1 LSAPR
6 RRLLWSSLALLLI
19 LASGFV
25 PPQAVGLAPTAGEL
39 AQRFAELGA
48 RPEESAGELV
58 DRLGIGEPDL
68 AVLRTSRPG
77 DQREALDLFTVE
89 GGTAEG
95 GVVPAGRPAALA
107 PMDATGAEWLQLMWK
122 PTDPWLVAA
131 LDRLARRISPGAE
144 TIMWTLK
151 DRMLPE
157 HEVFEIVGTR
167 ARGWEAG
174 SGPWAGGSPA
184 GQQAQA
190 DAAAALGP

>member
-1 LSAPR
+1 VSAAKK
-6 RRLLWSSLALLLI
+6 RLGWSLLVALGV

-25 PPQAVGLAPTAGEL
+25 PPQAVGLAPTAEGL
-39 AQRFAELGA
+39 QQRFQALGA
-48 RPEESAGELV
+48 QPGESARELV

-77 DQREALDLFTVE
+77 DQREALDLFT
-89 GGTAEG
+89 AEG
-95 GVVPAGRPAALA
+95 GVVPAGRPASLA

-122 PTDPWLVAA
+122 PTDPWLIAA
-131 LDRLARRISPGAE
+131 LDRLARGISPGAE

-151 DRMLPE
+151 DRLLPE
-157 HEVFEIVGTR
+157 HEVFEVVGTR

-174 SGPWAGGSPA
+174 AGPWAGGSAA